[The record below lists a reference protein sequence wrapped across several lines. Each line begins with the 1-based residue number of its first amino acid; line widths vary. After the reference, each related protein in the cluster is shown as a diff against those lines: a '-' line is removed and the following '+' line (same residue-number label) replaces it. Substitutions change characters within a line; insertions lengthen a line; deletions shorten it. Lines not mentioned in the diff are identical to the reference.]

1 MKKIILAVCAFVAIQ
16 NGNAQVVVD
25 TVTTGNGYTDNVWY
39 SLENDEQARAVS
51 TNWEIA
57 LATTIAQTSEIAAVV
72 RFNHKIGTLY
82 TIPGALPAD
91 FATVDTAGMVA
102 NGELQNGDSKW
113 GKGAFG
119 DVTLTGQFDYG
130 WGEYN
135 MTSHNLESNRIFVI
149 KYADNTY
156 KKLMISL
163 NTVGKKFTVTFS
175 DLNSATPTVS
185 ELDYASMIDRNFV
198 YFSLKNDQV
207 LNREPASATWDIT
220 FMQYLASVS
229 PTMKYTTFGIL
240 TNIGVEAVKVS
251 GVSDPLTF
259 VDYATQTFSTDMNV
273 IGYNWK
279 DAQAQTVPTDVV
291 YFVKDKNNSIWKLIF
306 TEFTTGSGT
315 SINQNVFSKEKLVDA
330 LGVDELNAN
339 IFLNVYPNPTNDVA
353 SIVFDNHA
361 AADVKIVNALGQVV
375 YQENIQTTGLQV
387 VNVNVADFQAGIY
400 HVLVSTDK
408 QISSQ
413 KLIVQ

>member
-16 NGNAQVVVD
+16 NGNAQVLVD
-25 TVTTGNGYTDNVWY
+25 TVITGNGYTDNVWY
-39 SLENDEQARAVS
+39 SLENDEQARSAS

-57 LATTIAQTSEIAAVV
+57 LATTIAQNSEIAAVL

-82 TIPGALPAD
+82 TVPGALPAD
-91 FATVDTAGMVA
+91 FATLDTAGMVA
-102 NGELQNGDSKW
+102 NGALENSDSKW
-113 GKGAFG
+113 GIGAFG

-135 MTSHNLESNRIFVI
+135 MTSHNLEANRIFVI
-149 KYADNTY
+149 KYADNSY
-156 KKLMISL
+156 KKVMISL
-163 NTVGKKFTVTFS
+163 NTIGKKYSITFA
-175 DLNSATPTVS
+175 DLNSATPTIS
-185 ELDYASMIDRNFV
+185 EVDYAAISNRNFV
-198 YFSLKNDQV
+198 YFSLKNNQM
-207 LNREPASATWDIT
+207 LNREPASASWDLT

-251 GVSDPLTF
+251 GVSNPLTF
-259 VDYATQTFSTDMNV
+259 VDYQSQTFSTDINV

-279 DAQAQTVPTDVV
+279 NAQAQTVPTDVV
-291 YFVKDKNNSIWKLIF
+291 YFVKDRNNSIWKLIF
-306 TEFTTGSGT
+306 TGFTTGSGS
-315 SINQNVFSKEKLVDA
+315 SINSNSFSKEKIVDA
-330 LGVDELNAN
+330 LSVDALNAN
-339 IFLNVYPNPTNDVA
+339 IFLNVYPNPTSDVA
-353 SIVFDNHA
+353 SIVFDNQA

-375 YQENIQTTGLQV
+375 FQENIQTTGLQV
-387 VNVNVADFQAGIY
+387 VNVNVNDFQAGIY
-400 HVLVSTDK
+400 HVIVSSDK

>member
-16 NGNAQVVVD
+16 NGNAQVVID
-25 TVTTGNGYTDNVWY
+25 TVVTGNGYADNVWY
-39 SLENDEQARAVS
+39 SLENDEQARSVS
-51 TNWEIA
+51 NNWEIA
-57 LATTIAQTSEIAAVV
+57 LATTIAQSSELSAAI

-82 TIPGALPAD
+82 TVPGALPAD
-91 FATVDTAGMVA
+91 FATLDTAGMVA
-102 NGELQNGDSKW
+102 NGALENSDSKW
-113 GKGAFG
+113 GEGAFS
-119 DVTLTGQFDYG
+119 DVTPTGQFDYG
-130 WGEYN
+130 WGAYN
-135 MTSHNLESNRIFVI
+135 MTSHNLEANRIFVI
-149 KYADNTY
+149 KYTDNTY
-156 KKLMISL
+156 KKVMISL
-163 NTVGKKFTVTFS
+163 NTVGKKYSLTFA
-175 DLNSATPTVS
+175 DLSSATPTIS
-185 ELDYASMIDRNFV
+185 EVDYATITDRNFV
-198 YFSLKNDQV
+198 YFSVKNDQM
-207 LNREPASATWDIT
+207 LNREPASASWDLT
-220 FMQYLASVS
+220 FMQYLATLG
-229 PTMKYTTFGIL
+229 PNMRYTSFGIL
-240 TNIGVEAVKVS
+240 TNVGVEAVKVS
-251 GVSDPLTF
+251 GVANPLTF
-259 VDYATQTFSTDMNV
+259 VDHQSQTFSTDINV

-279 DAQAQTVPTDVV
+279 NAQAQTVPTDVV
-291 YFVKDKNNSIWKLIF
+291 YFVKDRNNSIWKLIF

-353 SIVFDNHA
+353 SIVFDNQA

>member
-25 TVTTGNGYTDNVWY
+25 TVITGNGYTDNVWY
-39 SLENDEQARAVS
+39 SLENDEQARSVS
-51 TNWEIA
+51 NNWEIA
-57 LATTIAQTSEIAAVV
+57 LATTIAQNSEIAAVL

-82 TIPGALPAD
+82 TVPGALPAN
-91 FATVDTAGMVA
+91 FATLDTAGMVA
-102 NGELQNGDSKW
+102 NGELQNSDSKW
-113 GKGAFG
+113 GIGAFG

-135 MTSHNLESNRIFVI
+135 MTSHNLEANRIFVI
-149 KYADNTY
+149 KYADNSY
-156 KKLMISL
+156 KKVMISL
-163 NTVGKKFTVTFS
+163 NTIGKKYSITFA

-185 ELDYASMIDRNFV
+185 EVDYAAISNRNFV
-198 YFSLKNDQV
+198 YFSLKNNQM
-207 LNREPASATWDIT
+207 LNREPASASWDLT

-251 GVSDPLTF
+251 GVANPLTF
-259 VDYATQTFSTDMNV
+259 VDHQSQTFSTDINV

-279 DAQAQTVPTDVV
+279 NAQAQTVPTDVV
-291 YFVKDKNNSIWKLIF
+291 YFVKDRNNSIWKLIF
-306 TEFTTGSGT
+306 TGFTTGSGS
-315 SINQNVFSKEKLVDA
+315 SINSNSFSKEKIVDA
-330 LGVDELNAN
+330 LGVDQLNAN
-339 IFLNVYPNPTNDVA
+339 IFLNVYPNPSSDVA
-353 SIVFDNHA
+353 SIVFDNQA

-387 VNVNVADFQAGIY
+387 VNVNVNDFQAGIY
-400 HVLVSTDK
+400 HVIVSSDK